1 MRFMFT
7 LCAVALMT
15 PADGFSQM
23 SAPAEARV
31 DAGSRVRIAAPVFGA
46 EKQIGTVVS
55 VTRDTLVLR
64 QGASTTNRSVATSD
78 IKTMEISWEKH
89 THKAKGAMWGL
100 LIGAGGGAIAGYAS
114 YSKPESCQ
122 DFSCI
127 GSMFGPSSKE
137 SSALLGGVLGGIVG
151 TVVGTLVGTHAT
163 DAWVPG
169 TVGTR

>member
-1 MRFMFT
+1 MRFIFT

-15 PADGFSQM
+15 PAAGFSQM
-23 SAPAEARV
+23 SAPAQARV
-31 DAGSRVRIAAPVFGA
+31 DAGSRVRIAAPVFGT

-64 QGASTTNRSVATSD
+64 QGASTNNRSVATSD
-78 IKTMEISWEKH
+78 ITTMEVSWEQH
-89 THKAKGAMWGL
+89 THKAKGAIWGL

-114 YSKPESCQ
+114 YSEPKSCA

-127 GSMFGPSSKE
+127 GSIFGPSSKG

-151 TVVGTLVGTHAT
+151 TVV
-163 DAWVPG
+163 
-169 TVGTR
+169 